1 LIVTL
6 LKNGGLGAC
15 PQKVF
20 EATPSRTSEN
30 ALFAK

>member
-1 LIVTL
+1 MGVW
-6 LKNGGLGAC
+6 GLALR
-15 PQKVF
+15 KVF